1 MNVAFPALFLFLV
14 VLPGFLFRQFFQRN
28 EVRTF
33 DHTPFSAVVL
43 KALLCAA
50 LFNAAGSV
58 AARAAGYEIELG
70 DVIRLLVGGPSSL
83 KDLDGRLTWLNIHP
97 VAGAGYFLLT
107 NGLALIAAF
116 VWRGAVQHWELDR
129 EGHRLSRLAR
139 GDAPWYYLFSGL
151 DHPRDGAID
160 GAMIAAVVE
169 FKEGS
174 FLYTGVLDGYE
185 VNADGQLGRLMLV
198 QAQRRRL
205 ESDRKYDAANELF
218 IEDTTRFYPIAGD
231 VFVLRYDEVKT
242 LNVTYL
248 SLEPQRG
255 QGLPGSLEAM

>member
-50 LFNAAGSV
+50 LFNAAGAV

-70 DVIRLLVGGPSSL
+70 DVVRLLVGGPASL
-83 KDLDGRLTWLNIHP
+83 KDLDSRLTWLNVHP
-97 VAGAGYFLLT
+97 VAGAAYFVFT
-107 NGLALIAAF
+107 NGLALVAAF
-116 VWRGAVQHWELDR
+116 VWRGAVQRWELDR
-129 EGHRLSRLAR
+129 IGHRLAGLAR

-151 DHPRDGAID
+151 DHPKEDAID
-160 GAMIAAVVE
+160 GAMVAAVVE

-174 FLYTGVLDGYE
+174 FLYTGLLADYE
-185 VNADGQLGRLMLV
+185 VNADGQLDRLMMV
-198 QAQRRRL
+198 QAQRRKL
-205 ESDRKYDAANELF
+205 ESDRQYDAANEQF
-218 IEDTTRFYPIAGD
+218 IEDSTRFYPIAGD

-248 SLEPQRG
+248 SLEPQRR
-255 QGLPGSLEAM
+255 